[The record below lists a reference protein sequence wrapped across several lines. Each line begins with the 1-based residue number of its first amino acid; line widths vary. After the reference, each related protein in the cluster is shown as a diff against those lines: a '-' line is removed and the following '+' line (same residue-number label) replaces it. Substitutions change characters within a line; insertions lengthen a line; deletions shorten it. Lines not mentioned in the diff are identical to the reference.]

1 MRTPHLKISIVLFLI
16 GIFLNGCTTTSE
28 KHIQGQL
35 QELSFTGVKFVDG
48 KFKAQPGF
56 HFEIDKNTGRT
67 LLMRQD
73 GGDPVAAMSCAPCV
87 LPPGSAGGGFCDKAT
102 IVDPDNDD
110 AVIEA
115 WCTGG
120 CSAGGGCTGVLDSI
134 DGNLSLKVN
143 FVSDSS
149 GGKCR

>member
-1 MRTPHLKISIVLFLI
+1 MRTPNLKISIVLFLI

-48 KFKAQPGF
+48 KFKAQQGY
-56 HFEIDKNTGRT
+56 HFEIEKNTGRT

-73 GGDPVAAMSCAPCV
+73 GVPVVTLACGPCV
-87 LPPGSAGGGFCDKAT
+87 LPPDTGGGGFCDEAFIFDT
-102 IVDPDNDD
+102 DTDEI
-110 AVIEA
+110 IEA
-115 WCTGG
+115 WCEGDCT
-120 CSAGGGCTGVLDSI
+120 AGGGCGGTLDSI
-134 DGNLSLKVN
+134 DGNLSLRVN
-143 FVSDSS
+143 FVGDGS